1 MILSALFARIPNN
14 SMLFL
19 AQIAWFI
26 LPSGSANITAALSAR
41 LFPKWRLP
49 VDFGNS
55 WRNVRIFGDHK
66 TWRGLITGII
76 AGGAVFFLQRS
87 LSSSP
92 FFSALELFDYKKAP
106 WFLGFVMGFGALFGD
121 LAKSFIKRRLAIAP
135 GRQFIIADQIDWIL
149 GLHFV
154 LPPFIYLNKSV
165 ILLSL
170 VMGGLLHVAV
180 KYIGWRNGLDVK
192 VS

>member
-1 MILSALFARIPNN
+1 LLVVTDIAYF
-14 SMLFL
+14 FL
-19 AQIAWFI
+19 PACA
-26 LPSGSANITAALSAR
+26 ANMMPVFVKKINFLNY
-41 LFPKWRLP
+41 P
-49 VDFGNS
+49 VDFNKE
-55 WRNVRIFGDHK
+55 WRGKRILGDHK

-149 GLHFV
+149 GLHLVLIPFV
-154 LPPFIYLNKSV
+154 RINKSV
-165 ILLSL
+165 ISLSL